1 MGLPDA
7 SVQVLLGFAFVLIL
21 ATEALRGRL
30 LPLTWLPQRAPLP
43 AVKAAA

>member
-1 MGLPDA
+1 MGLPEA

-30 LPLTWLPQRAPLP
+30 GLA
-43 AVKAAA
+43 

>member
-21 ATEALRGRL
+21 AGEALRGRL
-30 LPLTWLPQRAPLP
+30 LPFPFLAMRPLLRAKP
-43 AVKAAA
+43 A

>member
-21 ATEALRGRL
+21 ASEALRGRL
-30 LPLTWLPQRAPLP
+30 LPFSFLPQREPIPTAR
-43 AVKAAA
+43 AA